1 MSDLASYETT
11 DDGVNDNRLELTLHE
26 MSHMTTDY
34 ETLDKNDE
42 LASFR
47 TRFHIP
53 RGVDKKA
60 VHYFCG
66 NSLGLQP
73 LAAQDAIRQ
82 EMDDW
87 SHLGVEGHV
96 HATHPWFSY
105 HSAFPELL
113 APLVGA
119 KPIEVVAMNS
129 LTVNLHLMLTSFY
142 RPTADRHTVIM
153 AGKDFPS
160 DRFAIESQI
169 RLHGYD
175 PEQAMI
181 EVQPLPGTHVL
192 TTEQILAAIEEHK
205 DSVALVMFSGVHFL
219 TGQFFDLEKITH
231 AGHAAGACVGID
243 LAHAIGN
250 VEMRLHDWNVDF
262 AVWCS
267 YKYLN
272 SGPGG
277 VGGAFVHEVHAE
289 RNDLPRLAGWWG
301 HDEATRFEI
310 ERSFNAMPG
319 ANGWQ
324 LSNAQVFSL
333 AVHRTALE
341 IFSEA
346 RMDRISAKRDRL
358 TSFAERTIDDALKHT
373 DTARIITPRDSRQRG
388 AQLSV
393 AFDRGGR
400 EVFEGLIAD
409 RMIVDWRTPN
419 IIRIAPAPLYTSYA
433 DVAAFGDSFG
443 QLVKKYL

>member
-1 MSDLASYETT
+1 MT
-11 DDGVNDNRLELTLHE
+11 
-26 MSHMTTDY
+26 TTDY

-42 LASFR
+42 LAGFR
-47 TRFHIP
+47 ARFHIP
-53 RGVDKKA
+53 LGADKKP

-73 LAAQDAIRQ
+73 IAAHGALTQELNDWRQ
-82 EMDDW
+82 
-87 SHLGVEGHV
+87 LGVEGHF
-96 HATHPWFSY
+96 HAKNPWFSY
-105 HSAFPELL
+105 HAMFPELL

-142 RPTADRHTVIM
+142 RPTAERHTIIM
-153 AGKDFPS
+153 AGRDFPS

-181 EVQPLPGTHVL
+181 EIQPVPGTHVL
-192 TTEQILAAIEEHK
+192 TTDQIVKAIEEHR
-205 DSVALVMFSGVHFL
+205 DSAALVMFSGVHFL
-219 TGQFFDLEKITH
+219 TGQYFDLERI
-231 AGHAAGACVGID
+231 AQAAHAAGARVGVD

-277 VGGAFVHEVHAE
+277 VGGAFVHERHAA
-289 RNDLPRLAGWWG
+289 NSDLPRLAGWWG
-301 HDEATRFEI
+301 NDETTRFEM
-310 ERSFNAMPG
+310 ERDFNAMPG
-319 ANGWQ
+319 ASGWQ
-324 LSNAQVFSL
+324 LSNAQVLPL
-333 AVHRTALE
+333 AVHKTALDV
-341 IFSEA
+341 FAEA
-346 RMDRISAKRDRL
+346 GMARISVKRDTL
-358 TSFAERTIDDALKHT
+358 TRFAEHTIDEALKHT
-373 DTARIITPRDSRQRG
+373 ESARIITPRDPRHRG

-393 AFDRGGR
+393 AFDKSGR
-400 EVFEGLIAD
+400 QIFEGLIAAGV
-409 RMIVDWRTPN
+409 IVDWRSPN
-419 IIRIAPAPLYTSYA
+419 IIRVAPAPLYTSYA
-433 DVAAFGDSFG
+433 DVAAFGVVFES
-443 QLVKKYL
+443 LVKKYL

>member
-1 MSDLASYETT
+1 M
-11 DDGVNDNRLELTLHE
+11 N
-26 MSHMTTDY
+26 TDY
-34 ETLDKNDE
+34 ETLDKSDE
-42 LASFR
+42 LASLR
-47 TRFHIP
+47 THFHIP
-53 RGVDKKA
+53 LGADKKP

-73 LAAQDAIRQ
+73 LTAADAIRQ

-87 SHLGVEGHV
+87 RHLGVEGHFS
-96 HATHPWFSY
+96 AKNPWFSY
-105 HSAFPELL
+105 HSAFPTLL

-119 KPIEVVAMNS
+119 KTIEVVAMNT

-142 RPTADRHTVIM
+142 RPTAERNKIIT

-169 RLHGYD
+169 RLHDFD

-181 EVQPLPGTHVL
+181 EVQPVPGTHVL
-192 TTEQILAAIEEHK
+192 TTEQIVKAIDEHK

-219 TGQFFDLEKITH
+219 TGQFFDLERIALAAH
-231 AGHAAGACVGID
+231 NAGALFGVD

-250 VEMRLHDWNVDF
+250 VELRLHDWKVDF

-277 VGGAFVHEVHAE
+277 VGGAFVHEIHAE

-301 HDEATRFEI
+301 NEEATRFEI
-310 ERSFNAMPG
+310 ERSFNPMAG

-324 LSNAQVFSL
+324 LSNAQIL
-333 AVHRTALE
+333 PMAVHRSALE

-346 RMDRISAKRDRL
+346 RMDRISTKRDRL
-358 TSFAERTIDDALKHT
+358 TAYAERIIDDSLKNT
-373 DTARIITPRDSRQRG
+373 DAARIITPRDPRQRG
-388 AQLSV
+388 SQLSI
-393 AFDRGGR
+393 AFDRCGR
-400 EVFEGLIAD
+400 EVFDGLIAD
-409 RMIVDWRTPN
+409 GMIVDWRTSN
-419 IIRIAPAPLYTSYA
+419 VIRLAPAPLYTSFA
-433 DVAAFGDSFG
+433 DVAAFGDSFSR
-443 QLVKKYL
+443 QVRKYL